1 MLTRKGFTL
10 IEVLIVVIILGILAT
25 IAIPQFANMITRAR
39 LAEAW
44 SGLGAGRAA
53 AEVYNLENTTYLG
66 MTIANLQ
73 ITDTE
78 NFTFSFVAD
87 DGTPTA
93 PTAAA
98 YILRA
103 TGRGAAGNAN
113 VSANVIA
120 DVRQDGARRSSITG
134 QAGLGPWSF

>member
-1 MLTRKGFTL
+1 MNGKGGFTL
-10 IEVLIVVIILGILAT
+10 IEVLIVIIIIGILAT
-25 IAIPQFANMITRAR
+25 IAVPQFANMITRAR

-53 AEVYNLENTTYLG
+53 VEVYNLENNTFLG

-73 ITDTE
+73 ISNTP
-78 NFTFSFVAD
+78 NFAYSFVNDA
-87 DGTPTA
+87 GVATA
-93 PTAAA
+93 PTATA

-103 TGRGAAGNAN
+103 TGIASGPAGIT
-113 VSANVIA
+113 ANVIA

-134 QAGLGPWSF
+134 QAGIGPWSF